1 MRPGITYKKISCYMH
16 DSRSS
21 ISNTHVPRQVN
32 TSLHESTRINTSQ
45 HKPDTNQNES
55 TQFQHES
62 T

>member
-1 MRPGITYKKISCYMH
+1 MH

-21 ISNTHVPRQVN
+21 ISNTQVPRQVN